1 MSQIH
6 PTSVVAEGARLAAD
20 VRVGPFCMVGAETQ
34 LDAGVVLHSHV
45 VVEGRTHLGPGV
57 EVFPFASIGH
67 RPQDLKFKGEDSRLE
82 VGEGTQIREHV
93 TINPG
98 TAGGGMVT
106 RIGSKCL
113 LMVASH
119 VAHDCQIGDGVILA
133 NNATLAG
140 HVHVG
145 DRAFIGGLAAVLQF
159 VRIGNNAMI
168 GGMSGVEQDVIPFGL
183 VMGERAALVGLNLI
197 GLRRAEMSREA
208 IDDLRQAFDQLFASG
223 SNGALEERARAL
235 ATGRPDSVLLGRIA
249 DFIAGRSKHGILQP
263 RLGAPDE
270 RLVKAG

>member
-1 MSQIH
+1 MAEIH
-6 PTSVVAEGARLAAD
+6 PTAVVAEGARLAAD
-20 VRVGPFCMVGAETQ
+20 VRVGPFSVVGPGAR

-45 VVEGRTHLGPGV
+45 VVESRTHLGAGV
-57 EVFPFASIGH
+57 EVFPFASVGH
-67 RPQDLKFKGEDSRLE
+67 RPQDLKFKGEASSLE

-106 RIGSKCL
+106 RIGRECL

-119 VAHDCQIGDGVILA
+119 VAHDCQVGDGVIMA

-168 GGMSGVEQDVIPFGL
+168 GGLAAVRQDVIPFGL
-183 VMGERAALVGLNLI
+183 VMGERSSLVGLNLI
-197 GLRRAEMSREA
+197 GLRRAEVGREA
-208 IDDLRQAFDQLFASG
+208 IDELRAAYDRLFVSPHG
-223 SNGALEERARAL
+223 GALEDRAKAL
-235 ATGRPDSVLLGRIA
+235 AADQPENELLSRLA
-249 DFIAGRSKHGILQP
+249 EFIAGRSKHGILQP
-263 RLGAPDE
+263 RQGASDA
-270 RLVKAG
+270 LVEVG